1 MQNYDKVH
9 NYFIE
14 AIKESN
20 EIKIKSLLKK
30 YNIRNIAGIK
40 NLEQEQNTPFQINVF
55 KISESP
61 ANPFKQGIISGVSFV
76 SD

>member
-40 NLEQEQNTPFQINVF
+40 NLE
-55 KISESP
+55 
-61 ANPFKQGIISGVSFV
+61 
-76 SD
+76 